1 VRRATME
8 IAPGIHNVVTEG
20 AAAPGVT
27 NTYLV
32 IGTDGAVWID
42 TGWDR
47 PGEAQARID
56 YWDKVGRPELKGIV
70 VTHRHPPHWQNAP
83 ALQRASV
90 ATASTG
96 SASSGSS
103 GAAFT
108 RSPARSQAPIIAT
121 AVEKDAIEQRMVG
134 AKVDRV
140 VEDGE
145 TLSLGNLT
153 LEFVHAPG
161 HTYGSLAVFVREPR
175 ALFTGDNVMG
185 TGTSVV
191 NPGEGEIALY
201 LATME
206 KFIRYRPAGIYPG
219 QGPVI
224 TEPDAKLREL
234 IEHRRTREAQIVGL
248 LKGGPKSVP
257 ELFASIYAGGGL
269 DERIARLAH
278 NQILSHLIKLER
290 EGRASASGATYRL
303 TGHSS

>member
-1 VRRATME
+1 ME
-8 IAPGIHNVVTEG
+8 IGPGIHNVVTEG
-20 AAAPGVT
+20 AAASGVT

-32 IGTDGAVWID
+32 IGTEGAIWID

-56 YWDKVGRPELKGIV
+56 YWEKLGRPELKGIV

-83 ALQRASV
+83 ALQQAS
-90 ATASTG
+90 ARTPSRRPDSKPS
-96 SASSGSS
+96 SAHVH
-103 GAAFT
+103 
-108 RSPARSQAPIIAT
+108 APIIAT

-140 VEDGE
+140 VADGE
-145 TLSLGNLT
+145 KLSLGRLT
-153 LEFVHAPG
+153 IEFVHAPG
-161 HTYGSLAVFVREPR
+161 HTYGSLAVFVPELR

-191 NPGEGEIALY
+191 NPGEGEIGLF
-201 LATME
+201 LETME
-206 KFIRYRPAGIYPG
+206 KFIRYRPSVIYPG

-224 TEPDAKLREL
+224 TEPETKLREL

-248 LKGGPKSVP
+248 LKQGPKSVP
-257 ELFASIYAGGGL
+257 ELFLIIYAGAGL

-290 EGRASASGATYRL
+290 EGRASASGPTYRL
-303 TGHSS
+303 TGHQP